1 MAVWKRSI
9 ARRLLLSFLG
19 TVILAMGVV
28 GVAMSYLVQHYIY
41 HTERMELVRKAK
53 RINLAIQDSSK
64 VSDELVSLL
73 VFLDQTFDARIWL
86 FDTHGR
92 IVATSTRDEVF
103 IGKSVAN
110 SVVEK
115 VRRGEPVISPLGI
128 EGLNEPM
135 LSVAVPWGK
144 GNRIYGGIVLHA
156 PVKGINDAVSRVRET
171 MAWALALG
179 VVAATLLASYLSWSI
194 ARLLKEME
202 RMAAE
207 LRQGRYDRRLSV
219 HRDDEV
225 GDLAR
230 TFNELAERL
239 EASERERKRLD
250 RLRDELLANLSHELR
265 TPLTSMQGFLE
276 ALQDGLVEDEELRQK
291 YYRLMAHET
300 AHMSRLIDDMLDL
313 AKLQTHA
320 IRLNREAVDVKELL
334 AFVAMTFE
342 PEARD
347 KGTAI
352 VLDVPDE
359 LPPVYG
365 DSVRVE
371 QMLNNLVSNAVKF
384 TENGRITL
392 RAWAEGSGVCIEVA
406 DTGVGIAAEDL
417 PRIFER
423 FFKVD
428 RHRTKK
434 NRGSGLGLAIVKEL
448 VELHGGRIE
457 VQSQLGQG
465 TTFRLWLPAVP

>member
-9 ARRLLLSFLG
+9 ARRLLLGFLG

-41 HTERMELVRKAK
+41 QTERMELVRKAK
-53 RINLAIQDSSK
+53 RINLAIQDSSR
-64 VSDELVSLL
+64 VNDDLVNLL

-86 FDTHGR
+86 FDIHGR

-103 IGKSVAN
+103 IGKSVAK

-115 VRRGEPVISPLGI
+115 VRQGEPVISPLGI

-144 GNRIYGGIVLHA
+144 GNQIYGGIVLHA

-194 ARLLKEME
+194 ARPLKEME

-207 LRQGRYDRRLSV
+207 LRQGRYDRRLDV

-230 TFNELAERL
+230 TFNELADRL

-276 ALQDGLVEDEELRQK
+276 ALQDGLVEDEEL
-291 YYRLMAHET
+291 
-300 AHMSRLIDDMLDL
+300 
-313 AKLQTHA
+313 
-320 IRLNREAVDVKELL
+320 
-334 AFVAMTFE
+334 
-342 PEARD
+342 
-347 KGTAI
+347 
-352 VLDVPDE
+352 
-359 LPPVYG
+359 
-365 DSVRVE
+365 
-371 QMLNNLVSNAVKF
+371 
-384 TENGRITL
+384 
-392 RAWAEGSGVCIEVA
+392 
-406 DTGVGIAAEDL
+406 
-417 PRIFER
+417 
-423 FFKVD
+423 
-428 RHRTKK
+428 
-434 NRGSGLGLAIVKEL
+434 
-448 VELHGGRIE
+448 
-457 VQSQLGQG
+457 
-465 TTFRLWLPAVP
+465 